1 MVGVAPMRASM
12 WNRRLVIVA
21 LALGLPLAWRGSSV
35 AEETAAPSG
44 ISCDYSLIVA
54 DWESSGYD
62 GSCEF
67 RSQAKNESLSLR
79 VIRTLD
85 EPDTWFELTAS
96 DQPSLTLHFRN
107 LILDPPLVL
116 AQLIGRIFV
125 DDQLVWE
132 KDGSQPGVE
141 ARHDSMTFSGPI
153 DALVSA
159 MRGGAA
165 LRVELLYLSDEPL
178 VTLDYALRGFDS
190 AYGEWLAHR
199 QELAAT
205 LAAGAECL
213 PLGNPTCYFT
223 TAACHTAGLP
233 DDCFEL
239 TMLRQFRD
247 GHMAATARGRAE
259 IAEYYRRA
267 PGILAAI
274 GRRPDARNSLARLY
288 AFVVLP
294 CAVLIRL
301 GWHGAAYRLYRRS
314 FTRLAACEGAG

>member
-1 MVGVAPMRASM
+1 MRASM
-12 WNRRLVIVA
+12 WNRRLVIVGV
-21 LALGLPLAWRGSSV
+21 ALGLPLALRVPSF
-35 AEETAAPSG
+35 AEEATGPSG

-62 GSCEF
+62 SSCSF
-67 RSQAKNESLSLR
+67 RSQAKTESLSLR
-79 VIRTLD
+79 VIRTSD
-85 EPDTWFELTAS
+85 EPDTWFEFTAS
-96 DQPSLTLHFRN
+96 DQPSLTLHFRS
-107 LILDPPLVL
+107 LILDPRIVL
-116 AQLIGRIFV
+116 TDLIGRIFV

-132 KDGSQPGVE
+132 KNGSQPGVE
-141 ARHDSMTFSGPI
+141 ASHDSMSFSGATE
-153 DALVSA
+153 DLVSA

-165 LRVELLYLSDEPL
+165 MRVELLYLSDEPL
-178 VTLDYALRGFDS
+178 VTLDYTLRGFDS
-190 AYGEWLAHR
+190 AYAEWLAHR
-199 QELAAT
+199 EGLAAT

-213 PLGNPTCYFT
+213 PPGNPTCYFT

-247 GHMAATARGRAE
+247 GHMAATAGGRAE
-259 IAEYYRRA
+259 IAQYYQRA

-274 GRRPDARNSLARLY
+274 GRRPHARKRLARLY

-301 GWHGAAYRLYRRS
+301 GWHGAAYRLYRQS